1 MMGAVERLLEGVRP
15 ALLRDG
21 GNVELV
27 KIEKAVVYVRLTG
40 ACRGCA
46 SSSATL
52 KYLVENT
59 LKANIHPDVRVEECM

>member
-1 MMGAVERLLEGVRP
+1 MERLLEGVRP
-15 ALLRDG
+15 MLLRDG

-40 ACRGCA
+40 ACRGCV
-46 SSSATL
+46 SSSSTL

-59 LKANIHPDVRVEECM
+59 LKANIHPDIRVEEYV